1 MRDFCTRLLPP
12 VCIFLLLSCGEDIN
26 EETPREIPTEWIGK
40 EEDFQK
46 EFIVEPDD
54 NLTILLHR
62 ESAVP
67 FAGKLERNGS
77 KLNTIQTFDGGRLN
91 GKSIKKSKDGSW
103 VEAHYLDGRLHGE
116 MIFYGKNGKIRS
128 SLLYEKG
135 ILTK

>member
-1 MRDFCTRLLPP
+1 MKDFCTR
-12 VCIFLLLSCGEDIN
+12 ILLLVYFTVLFSCGEDVN
-26 EETPREIPTEWIGK
+26 EETPREFPTEWKGK

-54 NLTILLHR
+54 NISILLHR

-77 KLNTIQTFDGGRLN
+77 KFVTIQTFDDGRLN

-103 VEAHYLDGRLHGE
+103 VEANYLDGRLHGE

-128 SLLYEKG
+128 TLRYEQG

>member
-1 MRDFCTRLLPP
+1 MRDFCTRFLPP
-12 VCIFLLLSCGEDIN
+12 VWISLLLSCGEDIK
-26 EETPREIPTEWIGK
+26 EETPRETPTEWIGK

-103 VEAHYLDGRLHGE
+103 VEANYLGGRLHGE

-128 SLLYEKG
+128 TLRYEKG